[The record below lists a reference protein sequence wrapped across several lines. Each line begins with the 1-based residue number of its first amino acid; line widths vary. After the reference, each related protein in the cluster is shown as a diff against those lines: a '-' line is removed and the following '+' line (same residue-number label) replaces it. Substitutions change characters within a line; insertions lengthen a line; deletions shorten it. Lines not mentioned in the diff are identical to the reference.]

1 MPFNK
6 CLQCDA
12 IREKKCGGPNF
23 MAMSTKEVVEWVSK
37 FQKQHGISNAQLA
50 EWSGIPKG
58 TIDGIKYR
66 DDIRHDT
73 IYHILQAL
81 IEGVGGK
88 WGGEPCAVH
97 PESNEHLKEC
107 NNLLK
112 NEMEFLKEAIADER
126 KHLKYKNK
134 VIFTLTI
141 TLGVLVCGLLVAL
154 FVL

>member
-112 NEMEFLKEAIADER
+112 NEMEFLKEAIAHER
-126 KHLKYKNK
+126 KQLKHKNRA
-134 VIFTLTI
+134 ILTLTI
-141 TLGVLVCGLLVAL
+141 TLGILVCGLLVAL
-154 FVL
+154 FLL